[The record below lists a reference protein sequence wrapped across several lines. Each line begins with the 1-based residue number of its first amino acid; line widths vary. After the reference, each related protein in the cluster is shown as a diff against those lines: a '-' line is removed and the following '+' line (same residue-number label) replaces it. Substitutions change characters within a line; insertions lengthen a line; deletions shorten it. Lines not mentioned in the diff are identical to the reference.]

1 MKFAI
6 PLTDKELTARFGHCQ
21 KIALI
26 DVEDNQIKQKGIL
39 KPTVHEP
46 AVCSKVLNV
55 LDADIIISSCMANSA
70 LILFDQQGIKV
81 ITGAPEL
88 EPEELVKRYLNNT
101 LVAGD
106 NLCNHKPEFLMKNLS
121 GFSAIFYI

>member
-70 LILFDQQGIKV
+70 LSLFDQQGIKV
-81 ITGAPEL
+81 ITGAPGGPASCWSEWPVRRNGPRL
-88 EPEELVKRYLNNT
+88 PDSIRK
-101 LVAGD
+101 A
-106 NLCNHKPEFLMKNLS
+106 S
-121 GFSAIFYI
+121 G